1 MKGGGGLIHLGL
13 YGCQEPRE
21 GSMAAT
27 PLECDILATTEE
39 GPCHEAVGDRAAEGR
54 ARPREHRPKNGSGPF
69 RSNPRSRLRSRR
81 SRDTP
86 ARCHSN
92 SYSARSNETPGFHA

>member
-1 MKGGGGLIHLGL
+1 
-13 YGCQEPRE
+13 
-21 GSMAAT
+21 
-27 PLECDILATTEE
+27 DILATTEE

-81 SRDTP
+81 NSSGILPACRGSVTSGRVGQTEKGARRRPFLVPYELTLDNSCEESGGSRAP
-86 ARCHSN
+86 MMR
-92 SYSARSNETPGFHA
+92 